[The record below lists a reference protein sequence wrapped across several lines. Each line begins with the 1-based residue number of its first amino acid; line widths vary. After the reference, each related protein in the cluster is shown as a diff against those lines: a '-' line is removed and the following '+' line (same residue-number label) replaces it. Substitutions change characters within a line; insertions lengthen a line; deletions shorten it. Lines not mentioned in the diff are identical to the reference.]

1 VSRKC
6 HQARSRGG
14 STTRRRS
21 AADGTPP
28 QAQIEEDGAGI
39 AEESE
44 EAEETLEQSGLY
56 GKSGWPLVLEAC
68 TLTIA
73 AEVGDR
79 SQIATIA
86 LAAAQN
92 PYLVA
97 FGAIA
102 GHCAATGMAVL
113 GGSFISKYLSERVIG
128 FVGGGLFLVF
138 ALTTAVGLF

>member
-1 VSRKC
+1 MSRKC

-73 AEVGDR
+73 AEGGDR

-102 GHCAATGMAVL
+102 GHCAATGMAPSVAILL
-113 GGSFISKYLSERVIG
+113 GWRASWPVQFHEVYQHLREI
-128 FVGGGLFLVF
+128 FLF
-138 ALTTAVGLF
+138 